1 MFTAY
6 DVHALTE
13 LILEKYTLAMKP
25 LSKELHI
32 PLKALEIL
40 MFLANNPE
48 HASAKEICDS
58 LHMKSG
64 IVSVHID
71 RLVEDGYL
79 TRETSHADRRLISL
93 RVTSKATPIKLK
105 GQALQKQFLSDAFA
119 GMSWQF
125 RQLSPRS
132 SICFTTLSIV
142 YISVIF
148 RTPAPLL

>member
-32 PLKALEIL
+32 PLKALGIL

-119 GMSWQF
+119 GMSEEELAAFHQ
-125 RQLSPRS
+125 
-132 SICFTTLSIV
+132 SIEKIV
-142 YISVIF
+142 DNLQGMKGVSV
-148 RTPAPLL
+148 

>member
-1 MFTAY
+1 
-6 DVHALTE
+6 
-13 LILEKYTLAMKP
+13 
-25 LSKELHI
+25 
-32 PLKALEIL
+32 

-93 RVTSKATPIKLK
+93 RVTSKATHIKLT

-119 GMSWQF
+119 GMSEEELAAFHQ
-125 RQLSPRS
+125 
-132 SICFTTLSIV
+132 SIEKIV
-142 YISVIF
+142 DN
-148 RTPAPLL
+148 LQGMKG